1 MLEEL
6 SLLTNRGSKM
16 FKLRQMRVEKF
27 IYENHPDVFSDSSMD
42 HFQKFLPTV
51 GGQLG
56 TAGQGFS
63 YSKGSGGGQAGGSG
77 SAGQYGSDEHH
88 HHQGPGSGY
97 RGTDGPGGQTGQG
110 GAAGT
115 AGVGETGLDDQA
127 GGEGKHITVF
137 KTYISPW
144 ERAMGV
150 DSQQKVELGI
160 NLLAHGAKAD
170 LPQYKSFNRTA
181 MPYGGYE
188 KASKRMT
195 FQMPKFDLGPLL
207 SEPLVLYNQN
217 LSNRPSFNRTPIPW
231 LSSGEPVD
239 YNVDIGIPLDGET
252 EEL

>member
-1 MLEEL
+1 MELTGGGQETSGLNLGKKISVPRDVMLEEL

-56 TAGQGFS
+56 TAGQEFS
-63 YSKGSGGGQAGGSG
+63 YSKGSGGG
-77 SAGQYGSDEHH
+77 D
-88 HHQGPGSGY
+88 
-97 RGTDGPGGQTGQG
+97 QTN
-110 GAAGT
+110 A
-115 AGVGETGLDDQA
+115 E
-127 GGEGKHITVF
+127 EKHITVF

-144 ERAMGV
+144 EKAMGV
-150 DSQQKVELGI
+150 DPQQKVELGI
-160 NLLAHGAKAD
+160 NLLAYGAKAE

-207 SEPLVLYNQN
+207 SEPLGLYNQN